1 MFLELGG
8 FALFFCPR
16 RLGTGFEQG
25 TSAVTLRFFV
35 AMVSVHLVTLWG
47 FVLSSLFFQSEGT

>member
-1 MFLELGG
+1 
-8 FALFFCPR
+8 
-16 RLGTGFEQG
+16 LGTGFEQG